1 MSEKPTILLWI
12 DIETTDASPDA
23 QLLELYACWT
33 FDFPFTIISE
43 FEVLSPAKP
52 RMKMAPEVEA
62 MHRESGLL
70 EDLNANWAPPT
81 DTDEWTSAT
90 LMHLWL
96 ENRRIRR
103 EHDAQ
108 VTIAGSGVAHFDVPW
123 LNAHAYGDRLVSDCT
138 YWLLDV
144 GIARRTLEAAGI
156 TVPETYEPKAHR
168 AKADV
173 KRHAQELGAMH
184 WELRRIKEHAD
195 RAQRKAEKKARKG
208 TPNE

>member
-33 FDFPFTIISE
+33 ETGSDLIMLGE
-43 FEVLSPAKP
+43 YHALSPAKP

-70 EDLNANWAPPT
+70 ADLDANWAPPV
-81 DTDEWTSAT
+81 DADEWTRAS

-96 ENRRIRR
+96 KNREIARHQNAKI
-103 EHDAQ
+103 
-108 VTIAGSGVAHFDVPW
+108 TIAGSGIAHFDVPW
-123 LNAHAYGDRLVSDCT
+123 LKGLEFGSRLVSDCT

-144 GIARRTLEAAGI
+144 GILRRSLSYAGI
-156 TVPETYEPKAHR
+156 TVPDDFAEPKAHR
-168 AKADV
+168 ATADV
-173 KRHAQELGAMH
+173 YAHAREFVRIRQHLSGLQE
-184 WELRRIKEHAD
+184 
-195 RAQRKAEKKARKG
+195 RAAAFDAEPQPSPEG
-208 TPNE
+208 DPQ